1 MSTAT
6 QISSPPASREP
17 RSLLSH
23 PLFVPGVICGLVA
36 LVYIGTLRFGF
47 VYDDLSQIVDNDW
60 LTSARYI
67 PRFFTS
73 HVWAFAD
80 IAGVYWRP
88 LFLLWLFLNRAIF
101 GLHPAGWHAST
112 VLMHTAAT
120 ALVYVLGKRLT
131 GRRDTAAIA
140 ALIFGL
146 HPALIESVAWVSGVS
161 DPLLAVVLIPA
172 FLFYLD
178 GRQSKRAR
186 VLSMLFYVLALMA
199 KEPAVM
205 LLPLVALHAW
215 LFPPVD
221 PASAATNPEASDFS
235 LRFRRAGF
243 AVAPYVAVTVIYLVF
258 HVLLM
263 SHVDYTHSPVTPL
276 NNLLTVPMLL
286 LSYLRLLIW
295 PAPISPDYDIRLVS
309 TFGITTVLVPALLL
323 LAIAALFLYWTR
335 RRAALDSAAE
345 NERRVLLL
353 AGAWTFLPILPVLY
367 LKPLAGFD
375 FLHPRYLYLPCM
387 GFGLILA
394 VALGRIRE
402 GARTFMGMPML
413 RAALVAVI
421 VIAMAA
427 STAAQQVHWASN
439 LLLFARGLQ
448 VAPHNPVALTS
459 LAIELGKRK
468 QYDKT
473 IALLNESLRE
483 DPASWHTIFSLGYTY
498 YVLGRNEEAEP
509 LIEKALSL
517 HPVDADADQ
526 WAYLGM
532 TEMRLNNLPKAE
544 WALRNAIR
552 RKPNRA
558 HYHHALG
565 LILEQENRPADAA
578 AEFRETL
585 KYDPANA
592 DARQRLQTP

>member
-6 QISSPPASREP
+6 QISSPPESRQTRP
-17 RSLLSH
+17 LLSH
-23 PLFVPGVICGLVA
+23 PLVVPGVICALVA

-47 VYDDLSQIVDNDW
+47 VYDDLSQIVDNPW

-67 PRFFTS
+67 PRFFSS

-88 LFLLWLFLNRAIF
+88 LFLLWLFLNRALF
-101 GLHPAGWHAST
+101 ALHPAGWHATT
-112 VLMHTAAT
+112 VLMHAAAT
-120 ALVYVLGKRLT
+120 ALVFVLAQRLT
-131 GRRDTAAIA
+131 QRRDIAAIT

-178 GRQSKRAR
+178 GRQSRRAR
-186 VLSMLFYVLALMA
+186 VYSMLFYVLALTA

-205 LLPLVALHAW
+205 LLPLVAVHAW
-215 LFPPVD
+215 IFPPAEHD
-221 PASAATNPEASDFS
+221 SANAAHSDFS
-235 LRFRRAGF
+235 QRLRRSLY
-243 AVAPYVAVTVIYLVF
+243 AVAPYIPLTVVYIIF
-258 HVLLM
+258 HMLLM
-263 SHVDYTHSPVTPL
+263 SHVDYSHSPVTPV

-286 LSYLRLLIW
+286 AWYLRLLVW
-295 PAPISPDYDIRLVS
+295 PAPISPDYEIRLVQS
-309 TFGITTVLVPALLL
+309 FGIKTVLAPALLL
-323 LAIAALFLYWTR
+323 IAVTVLFLYWTR
-335 RRAALDSAAE
+335 RRTALDPETE
-345 NERRVLLL
+345 NQRRVLRF
-353 AGAWTFLPILPVLY
+353 AAAWTFLPLFPVLY
-367 LKPLAGFD
+367 LKTLAGFD

-387 GFGLILA
+387 GFGLIVA
-394 VALGRIRE
+394 IALGRIRS
-402 GARTFMGMPML
+402 GSRTIISMPAL
-413 RAALVAVI
+413 RAALVAII
-421 VIAMAA
+421 VVALAA

-473 IALLNESLRE
+473 IALLNESRRE
-483 DPASWHTIFSLGYTY
+483 DPDSWHTIFSLGYTY
-498 YVLGRNEEAEP
+498 YVLGRYAEAEP

-532 TEMRLNNLPKAE
+532 TEMRLSNLPKAE
-544 WALRNAIR
+544 WALRNALR
-552 RKPNRA
+552 RRPDRA
-558 HYHHALG
+558 YYHHALA
-565 LILEQENRPADAA
+565 LILEQENRPDAAA

-592 DARQRLQTP
+592 DALRRLQKP